1 MNFSKVIGNLLKELR
16 KEKGLT
22 LKNIAYYCKKKIS
35 YLSKLEKGKIK
46 EPSIN
51 LILNYLKALHLPFS
65 KFFAQIDELE
75 FKRLLNKE
83 ERNKKLKKYLLG
95 IRYQKK
101 PVINYP
107 RYLSQKI
114 ENLLLPFNIPKDLI
128 KKYEKYSEKI
138 FEALS
143 EGKDIEKIKVEGLAG
158 DKMAMIKKLTKKA
171 YQREIKRKRQ
181 VKPITDGKI
190 RKMVEGFQQYQ
201 KEWQAIESEAKKLLF
216 NKGIKVLQLKDYLN
230 QIRKYH
236 SLKRKNKI
244 KKILKW
250 EETIEK
256 SPLDKEVIKAL
267 KAIVDQVVK

>member
-16 KEKGLT
+16 KERGLT
-22 LKNIAYYCKKKIS
+22 LKNIAYYCKKNIS

-51 LILNYLKALHLPFS
+51 LILNYLRALHIPFS
-65 KFFAQIDELE
+65 KFFSQIDELE
-75 FKRLLNKE
+75 FKRLFAKE
-83 ERNKKLKKYLLG
+83 KKDKRLKKYLLG

-107 RYLSQKI
+107 QYLAKKI
-114 ENLLLPFNIPKDLI
+114 ENLLLSFNIPKDLI
-128 KKYEKYSEKI
+128 KKYGKYSEKI

-143 EGKDIEKIKVEGLAG
+143 EGKDIEKMKVEGLDV
-158 DKMAMIKKLTKKA
+158 DKMAMIKKLTEKA
-171 YQREIKRKRQ
+171 YKREIKRKRQ
-181 VKPITDGKI
+181 VKPITDEKLK
-190 RKMVEGFQQYQ
+190 KMAEGYEKYQ
-201 KEWQAIESEAKKLLF
+201 KERLLIEEQAKQLLF
-216 NKGIKVLQLKDYLN
+216 NKGIKVVELKDYLN

-236 SLKRKNKI
+236 SLKRKKKI

-256 SPLDKEVIKAL
+256 SSLDKEIIKNL
-267 KAIVDQVVK
+267 KAIVDQVIK

>member
-16 KEKGLT
+16 KEKGFT

-51 LILNYLKALHLPFS
+51 LILNYLRALHIPFS
-65 KFFAQIDELE
+65 KFFSQIDELE

-83 ERNKKLKKYLLG
+83 KRNKKLKKYLLG

-107 RYLSQKI
+107 QYLAKKI
-114 ENLLLPFNIPKDLI
+114 EALLFSFNIPKDVI
-128 KKYEKYSEKI
+128 KKYVKYSEKI
-138 FEALS
+138 FEALLA
-143 EGKDIEKIKVEGLAG
+143 GKDIEKIKVEGLDV
-158 DKMAMIKKLTKKA
+158 DKMAMIKNLTKKA

-181 VKPITDGKI
+181 VKPITDEKI
-190 RKMVEGFQQYQ
+190 KKMVAGYQKYQ
-201 KEWQAIESEAKKLLF
+201 KEWFLIESQAKQLLF
-216 NKGIKVLQLKDYLN
+216 NKGIKVIQLKEYLN

-256 SPLDKEVIKAL
+256 SHLDKEIIRSL
-267 KAIVDQVVK
+267 KAIVDQIIK